1 MSRFASFL
9 NSVKNF
15 FYSLKDKVC
24 EGYRWLGNDGIINLE
39 SSALIVIILMLF
51 FPIIWSAI
59 LTLIIMIGKCAF
71 DKSKGKDGEKHDLIC
86 AIIGV
91 LFGVILG
98 SAQAIVF
105 LI

>member
-1 MSRFASFL
+1 MSKFASFL

-51 FPIIWSAI
+51 FPIIWASI
-59 LTLIIMIGKCAF
+59 LTLIIIISKCTF
-71 DKSKGKDGEKHDLIC
+71 DKSRGREGEKHDLIC

-91 LFGVILG
+91 LFGIILG
-98 SAQAIVF
+98 SAHAIVV